1 MSNDS
6 NQISSIQIGLF
17 GFLVDG
23 QIMRN
28 CYNKNDEFPLSSL
41 NGQINSSSGML
52 NDNQQS
58 TRDIATHNYAK
69 NYSNFISTSLQ
80 KIK

>member
-17 GFLVDG
+17 GISVDG

-28 CYNKNDEFPLSSL
+28 CYNKNDEFPLRSL
-41 NGQINSSSGML
+41 NGQINSSTGIL

-58 TRDIATHNYAK
+58 IRDNAQHK
-69 NYSNFISTSLQ
+69 NYSNCNFKSLQ